1 MDFLLPK
8 RGDLA
13 NIEYWT
19 IVVVLAFAAMGV
31 ADQTTPS
38 TQFPTPPAVQEK
50 VPPNTLPTAEDTEI
64 ESTAADVETQRR
76 FDNLRNELRHE
87 LLGNRADTINWWL
100 TATAI
105 FLTFFGIVVVLG
117 GYIGFRRFREI
128 EAEAKKYAEEARKSA
143 EKIKELKKR
152 AEEDYAHLSRM
163 AEMAE
168 QPSHLLLN
176 IEYSVGD
183 DTPLSILLDRGRREP
198 DIAQEVE
205 ETVQEVRRNP
215 QASPLARAI
224 ADAYSLQRTGRIEEA
239 IAKWRSIANIAE
251 TIDSDLAARAWLS
264 VGGCLLYEKR
274 NVEDVGNNI
283 QEELFAFDRAIR
295 LKPDYA
301 DAYCHRGVAR
311 GGLGKLEDAIEDFDQ
326 AIRLKPDYAE
336 AYCSRGAVKSG
347 LGQHEAAL
355 TDYDRA
361 IRLKPDYADAYY
373 NRAATK
379 RALKRHDKATLAD
392 LDQALLFKPD
402 FVDAYYNR
410 GVVRGKLE
418 EYEAAIED
426 FDQAIRLKPHYA
438 EAYRNRG
445 FANQEHGRVEKARDD
460 FKVALDLANK
470 AGNDKLKA
478 EVEQLLQKLDNTD

>member
-1 MDFLLPK
+1 MRAVVVDFLLPK

-13 NIEYWT
+13 NIGYWT
-19 IVVVLAFAAMGV
+19 IVVVLAFAAMSL

-38 TQFPTPPAVQEK
+38 TQLPTPPAVK
-50 VPPNTLPTAEDTEI
+50 VTLDTLPAAEDTEI
-64 ESTAADVETQRR
+64 ESTAADGETQRR

-87 LLGNRADTINWWL
+87 LLGYRADTINWWL
-100 TATAI
+100 AATAI

-128 EAEAKKYAEEARKSA
+128 EAEAKKYAEGARKSA
-143 EKIKELKKR
+143 EKINELKKQ
-152 AEEDYAHLSRM
+152 AEEDAKHIQRR
-163 AEMAE
+163 AA
-168 QPSHLLLN
+168 PTPHLLLN
-176 IEYSVGD
+176 D
-183 DTPLSILLDRGRREP
+183 DAPLSISLDQGRREP
-198 DIAQEVE
+198 NTAQEAE
-205 ETVQEVRRNP
+205 EAVQEVRRNP

-224 ADAYSLQRTGRIEEA
+224 ADAYSLQQVGRIEEA
-239 IAKWRSIANIAE
+239 IEKWRSIANIAE
-251 TIDSDLAARAWLS
+251 TIDSALAARAWLS

-274 NVEDVGNNI
+274 SMEDAGNNI
-283 QEELFAFDRAIR
+283 QESVFAFDRAIR

-301 DAYCHRGVAR
+301 DAYCHRGVANGR
-311 GGLGKLEDAIEDFDQ
+311 LGQLRVAIEDFAR
-326 AIRLKPDYAE
+326 AIQLKPDYAE
-336 AYCSRGAVKSG
+336 AYGGRGAVKSG

-361 IRLKPDYADAYY
+361 IRLKPDYAEAYY

-379 RALKRHDKATLAD
+379 RALKRHDEATLAD

-402 FVDAYYNR
+402 FVEAYYNR
-410 GVVRGKLE
+410 GVVRGKLG
-418 EYEAAIED
+418 EYEAAIAD

-470 AGNDKLKA
+470 AGNDTLKA
-478 EVEQLLQKLDNTD
+478 EVEQLLQELASRD

>member
-1 MDFLLPK
+1 MGLLSSE
-8 RGDLA
+8 RGDLS
-13 NIEYWT
+13 NIWYWT

-31 ADQTTPS
+31 ADQTTPA
-38 TQFPTPPAVQEK
+38 TRTPTPPAVQEK
-50 VPPNTLPTAEDTEI
+50 VTLDTLPTAEDAEI
-64 ESTAADVETQRR
+64 VSAAADVETQRR

-87 LLGNRADTINWWL
+87 LLGYRADTINWWL
-100 TATAI
+100 AATAI

-128 EAEAKKYAEEARKSA
+128 EAEAKKYAEGARKSA
-143 EKIKELKKR
+143 EKINELKKQ
-152 AEEDYAHLSRM
+152 AEEDAEYLEYLSRRT
-163 AEMAE
+163 A
-168 QPSHLLLN
+168 PTSHLLLN
-176 IEYSVGD
+176 D
-183 DTPLSILLDRGRREP
+183 DAPLSISLDQGRREP
-198 DIAQEVE
+198 NTAQEAE
-205 ETVQEVRRNP
+205 EAVQEVRRNP

-224 ADAYSLQRTGRIEEA
+224 ADAYSLQQVGRIEEA
-239 IAKWRSIANIAE
+239 IEKWRSIANIAE
-251 TIDSDLAARAWLS
+251 TIDSALAARAWLS

-274 NVEDVGNNI
+274 SMEDAGNNI
-283 QEELFAFDRAIR
+283 QESVFAFDRAIR

-301 DAYCHRGVAR
+301 DAYCHRGVANGR
-311 GGLGKLEDAIEDFDQ
+311 LGQLRVAIEDFAR
-326 AIRLKPDYAE
+326 AIQLKPDYAE
-336 AYCSRGAVKSG
+336 AYGGRGAVKSG

-361 IRLKPDYADAYY
+361 IRLKPDYAEAYY

-379 RALKRHDKATLAD
+379 RALKRHDEATLAD

-402 FVDAYYNR
+402 FVEAYYNR
-410 GVVRGKLE
+410 GVVRGKLG
-418 EYEAAIED
+418 EYEAAIAD

-478 EVEQLLQKLDNTD
+478 EVERLLQKLDNTD